1 MEKTVKDSVNNSAGE
16 DIIEVKNLRKTYKN
30 VKAVDGIDLKVK
42 KQEILA
48 ILGPNGAGKT
58 TTVEMLEGL
67 RKPTGGEI
75 YYFGEHV
82 KVVDEKIK
90 ERIGV
95 QLQKSTFFKNL
106 KVKEIITAF
115 GGLYEKRLPTE
126 MLIKKFSLDE
136 KKNDYMKNLSGGQVQ
151 RVALAC
157 AVVNDPDI
165 VFLDEPTT
173 GLDPQARRNLW
184 DEIKLL
190 KEEGKTVVLTT
201 HYMEEAEALA
211 DYVYIIDHGNI
222 IAKGTVN
229 QLIESLEESSVVAFE
244 IEQEDFD
251 PKNVFKEDVE
261 LIDGHYEV
269 RTDNVEKSLAKLFQY
284 TRENEVRIANMGIRK
299 PNLED
304 VFLSLT
310 GRKLRE

>member
-1 MEKTVKDSVNNSAGE
+1 MENTVKTDGKSIRGE
-16 DIIEVKNLRKTYKN
+16 DVIEVKNLQKTYKT
-30 VKAVDGIDLKVK
+30 VTAVDGIDLKVK

-67 RKPTGGEI
+67 RKPTAGEI
-75 YYFGEHV
+75 YYFGEKV

-126 MLIKKFSLDE
+126 MLLEKFNLGE

-184 DEIKLL
+184 DEIKAL

-222 IAKGTVN
+222 IAKGTVEE
-229 QLIESLEESSVVAFE
+229 LINSLEESSVVAFE
-244 IEQEDFD
+244 MDLKDFD
-251 PKNVFKEDVE
+251 PKTLFKEEVKSVN
-261 LIDGHYEV
+261 GRYEV
-269 RTDNVEKSLAKLFQY
+269 RTNDVEKSLAKLFQY
-284 TRENEVRIANMGIRK
+284 TRDHQAHIANMRIRK

>member
-1 MEKTVKDSVNNSAGE
+1 MEKV
-16 DIIEVKNLRKTYKN
+16 IEVKNLRKTYKE
-30 VKAVDGIDLKVK
+30 VKAVDGIDLEIRE
-42 KQEILA
+42 KQILA

-67 RKPTGGEI
+67 RKPTDGEI
-75 YYFGEHV
+75 YYFGEQV
-82 KVVDEKIK
+82 KSVDQKIK

-95 QLQKSTFFKNL
+95 QLQKTTFFENL

-115 GGLYEKRLPTE
+115 GGLYEKRLPTDL
-126 MLIKKFSLDE
+126 LIEKFNLKE
-136 KKNDYMKNLSGGQVQ
+136 KRNDYMKNLSGGQVQ

-173 GLDPQARRNLW
+173 GLDPQARRNMW
-184 DEIKLL
+184 DEIRRL
-190 KEEGKTVVLTT
+190 KEEDKTVVLTT
-201 HYMEEAEALA
+201 HYMEEAEELA
-211 DYVYIIDHGNI
+211 DYVYIIDHGKI
-222 IAKGTVN
+222 IAMGTVDE
-229 QLIESLEESSVVAFE
+229 LIKSLDESSVVSFE

-251 PKNVFKEDVE
+251 PETVFKEPVE
-261 LIDGHYEV
+261 RINGKYEV
-269 RTDNVEKSLAKLFQY
+269 RTEDVEKTLAKLFSY
-284 TRENEVRIANMGIRK
+284 TREQDVLIADMNIRK

-304 VFLSLT
+304 VFLNLT

>member
-1 MEKTVKDSVNNSAGE
+1 MEKVIKNPAE
-16 DIIEVKNLRKTYKN
+16 DVIEVKNLRKTYKN

-42 KQEILA
+42 RREILA

-67 RKPTGGEI
+67 RKPTDGEI
-75 YYFGEHV
+75 YYFGEKV
-82 KVVDEKIK
+82 KSVDEKIK

-95 QLQKSTFFKNL
+95 QLQKSTFFQNL

-115 GGLYEKRLPTE
+115 GGLYAKRLDTDT
-126 MLIKKFSLDE
+126 LIKKFSLEE
-136 KKNDYMKNLSGGQVQ
+136 KKNDYIKNLSGGQVQ

-190 KEEGKTVVLTT
+190 KEEGKTIILTT

-222 IAKGTVN
+222 IAKGTVEG
-229 QLIESLEESSVVAFE
+229 LIKSLDESSVVSFE

-251 PKNVFKEDVE
+251 PKAVFKEPVE
-261 LIDGHYEV
+261 SINGRYEV
-269 RTDNVEKSLAKLFQY
+269 RTEDVEKTLAKLFLY
-284 TRENEVRIANMGIRK
+284 TREQEVRIANMNIRK

-304 VFLSLT
+304 VFLGLT